1 MFIETE
7 TTPNPATLKFL
18 PGRQVM
24 VAGTRDFTDDEAA
37 EASPL
42 APRCSRWAM

>member
-7 TTPNPATLKFL
+7 TTPNPAALKFL

-24 VAGTRDFTDDEAA
+24 TAGTREFTTPEEA
-37 EASPL
+37 
-42 APRCSRWAM
+42 